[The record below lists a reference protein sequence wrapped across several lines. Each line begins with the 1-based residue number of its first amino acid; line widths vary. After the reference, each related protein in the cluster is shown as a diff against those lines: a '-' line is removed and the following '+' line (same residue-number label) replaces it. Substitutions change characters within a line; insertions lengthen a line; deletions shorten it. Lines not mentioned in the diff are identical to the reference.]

1 MLQLKDV
8 TLETVVPW
16 SLAQFLFLCRSLA
29 SPMSVSSLDDPGASA
44 RGASSRMMFLGVFV
58 RIWQSFVVP
67 PWVERNGTAALKA
80 SCEMLKGGKRGQN
93 NWSWTQKLEFRGVGG
108 KMSGRAKQLEHG
120 RRWGPVG
127 QWDRAQQLG
136 MELPRRRQL
145 GGPKWYAET
154 ENASSTSEGSEHQ
167 PEGTKGWET
176 FFFSFLTNSQKSLA
190 KIELSNKE
198 ELKIG

>member
-1 MLQLKDV
+1 M
-8 TLETVVPW
+8 
-16 SLAQFLFLCRSLA
+16 
-29 SPMSVSSLDDPGASA
+29 
-44 RGASSRMMFLGVFV
+44 
-58 RIWQSFVVP
+58 
-67 PWVERNGTAALKA
+67 
-80 SCEMLKGGKRGQN
+80 
-93 NWSWTQKLEFRGVGG
+93 
-108 KMSGRAKQLEHG
+108 
-120 RRWGPVG
+120 G
-127 QWDRAQQLG
+127 QWDQAQQLG

-145 GGPKWYAET
+145 GGPKRYAET